1 MVQKKLFGGARA
13 AVPVAAGLSFSGGK
27 NPFFTGTRGAYG
39 RQGRGGKLDTLC
51 NPSFQLIL
59 NGQAPSRYSDFY
71 RIYIKIMALARLK
84 RGLQNEEKTFPP
96 PLPEIVS
103 EASSGNG
110 DFRPRA

>member
-1 MVQKKLFGGARA
+1 MFGGARA
-13 AVPVAAGLSFSGGK
+13 AVPVAVGLSFSGKKKPLFYRPPGSVRPPGK
-27 NPFFTGTRGAYG
+27 
-39 RQGRGGKLDTLC
+39 GGKLDTLC